1 MTLRKRRILTP
12 IFRGMMVRPGP
23 TAPRLRM
30 VYNCWYGT
38 KLGGSE
44 LIGTSTDVR
53 KLARGALTLLIL
65 ATLATTIL
73 IGCAAGSGGSSQP
86 SAERQ
91 VPKKAA
97 EGPEPS
103 GGQLGHPALGS
114 ADAPVVMTEFS
125 DYQ

>member
-1 MTLRKRRILTP
+1 MT
-12 IFRGMMVRPGP
+12 VRPGP

-30 VYNCWYGT
+30 VYNCQYGM

-44 LIGTSTDVR
+44 LIGKTTDVR
-53 KLARGALTLLIL
+53 KVARGAFTLLL
-65 ATLATTIL
+65 AVLTATVL
-73 IGCAAGSGGSSQP
+73 IGCAAGSGGSSSP

-91 VPKKAA
+91 APKKADSSEQKG
-97 EGPEPS
+97 EGPGSS
-103 GGQLGHPALGS
+103 GEQLGHPALGS

>member
-1 MTLRKRRILTP
+1 MT
-12 IFRGMMVRPGP
+12 VRSGP

-38 KLGGSE
+38 KLGGRE

-53 KLARGALTLLIL
+53 MLARGAFTLLIL
-65 ATLATTIL
+65 AALTATIL

-91 VPKKAA
+91 APKKADASEQKA
-97 EGPEPS
+97 EGPKPS
-103 GGQLGHPALGS
+103 GEQLGHPALGS

>member
-1 MTLRKRRILTP
+1 MT
-12 IFRGMMVRPGP
+12 VRPGP
-23 TAPRLRM
+23 TAPGLRM
-30 VYNCWYGT
+30 VYNCQYGT

-53 KLARGALTLLIL
+53 KLAPGAFALLIL
-65 ATLATTIL
+65 AALTATFL
-73 IGCAAGSGGSSQP
+73 SGCAAGSGGSSSS

-91 VPKKAA
+91 APKKADSSEQKD
-97 EGPEPS
+97 EGPGSS
-103 GGQLGHPALGS
+103 GEQLGHPALGS

>member
-1 MTLRKRRILTP
+1 
-12 IFRGMMVRPGP
+12 
-23 TAPRLRM
+23 M

-38 KLGGSE
+38 KLGGRE

-53 KLARGALTLLIL
+53 KLAGEAFTLLIL
-65 ATLATTIL
+65 AALTATIL

-91 VPKKAA
+91 APKKADA
-97 EGPEPS
+97 SEQKAGGPKPS
-103 GGQLGHPALGS
+103 GEQLGHPALGS